1 MKKSK
6 KIPYTPKYKFGGF
19 EKTIFTPDA
28 DDKQKMKKFGKQ
40 AGTAAYGVGEGLL
53 DTVTMGATDQLTDQG
68 YYALQKAGNSTQ
80 DEMREQDSIRGFGN
94 AAGAIGGAIINP
106 GATGTAIS
114 QTGKG
119 LGAGVSKGNESK
131 DWAQTAGMA
140 LNTAGQIGAMAYGQ
154 AGSPMSSGMQTQA
167 GNFNASGFGQGLS
180 KYNEFANQGGGSGQ
194 MGGMLNSII
203 GGFGGAGGT
212 GGKNPYGYVTGGSGA
227 GFKYG
232 GQMKYAMGGMNKYP
246 GGGMGEGNGQVELD
260 ENSIAPNG
268 QFTQFNEPS
277 HDVQNSNQP
286 NASLA
291 PGEKIFSAKLKIG
304 NKTIADLNKANN
316 TNREDKLLKD
326 STLGKT
332 SALSLHLTK
341 MAKMKNSDVLF
352 AMQEQLKK
360 DKVAAYAK
368 KMGVEISPMDNQ
380 QMNPQGMPG
389 QPQNAVA
396 IGKHGG
402 MMNYMAMGGVQL
414 PFYNTDNAGNPMYAM
429 GGKTPKS
436 QERLNQEKLVND
448 YYDELSQNQFASM
461 ANLQGKRSGPDIW
474 TPSMQMINSF
484 RSNPNLDKL
493 SDEKYKEITNQALS
507 GVGFLRKK
515 YEPYLHEDFT
525 DVPKKYAMGGG
536 YPAMTNPYHNFKGSI
551 PMYQDGGNMPLDPP
565 TSTGTIPVNRPLKV
579 SELSSYGKTGY
590 DEASMKNKDEKFEL
604 YNNPDYLIQNQ
615 NIDTGKW
622 NDFQSFLGTY
632 KLPTGENFVG
642 NKAGNTKLANEYTN
656 LALSDYN
663 KSLSEKYK
671 NNPDAIKRKSVGLG
685 DIEEVQKYYNQGDP
699 NVPVD
704 RILGSKTTQFRYPHF
719 SSVSQY
725 KAKAGEFVP
734 VTYGGKEY
742 VVDAETYN
750 NKIVPVSEGKSD
762 ENVTKYFQSY
772 DPRKH
777 QNLDEKNAEIV
788 NRLGTMQGGSG
799 SFTKKGLGK
808 LPTFIYRAG
817 QGTQEEQWKN
827 YQKENNLSF
836 KYGGQMPMPKF
847 WNGGRFGKKD
857 PNETSYYN
865 EEGISQEEIDRMN
878 NLPSDSSQSSWL
890 TPKMMQKSSDL
901 MIEES
906 YPQLNNKVVVDNT
919 SKPYMGNSNYISP
932 EDEYNRD
939 LAAANARVTQEVPGA
954 GKPKWMDIV
963 GKGVNFAA
971 QNAGNIYDLSRKD
984 APLQSYERA
993 TGKFLDPTQARRDE
1007 QYAYRQANKAIPGL
1021 VGGSGAAAMNLLGA
1035 NRAKTSTNIGR
1046 INKEYE
1052 NANAQIGNQ
1061 LNQYNTEIAYR
1072 EAEARAK
1079 DAAMKENIRSQAIH
1093 GIGSSFGKAT
1103 KSGKQDV
1110 MDEKTLAMYK
1120 EYYNN
1125 PQFRAALKKAG
1136 YDV

>member
-1 MKKSK
+1 MKNK
-6 KIPYTPKYKFGGF
+6 KIPNTPKYKFGGMNSDTKKNIKDF
-19 EKTIFTPDA
+19 AGNYGKLLLDNSANALGIDA
-28 DDKQKMKKFGKQ
+28 VGAGKGMNYTGSSADKFNKYSNVTGAISKSIAPMAMNAVIPGSGQIVSMGQ
-40 AGTAAYGVGEGLL
+40 QVAGGAYGQFGPQNEQGFNAYDNEGNPIVNQN
-53 DTVTMGATDQLTDQG
+53 DKSAQ
-68 YYALQKAGNSTQ
+68 
-80 DEMREQDSIRGFGN
+80 FG
-94 AAGAIGGAIINP
+94 
-106 GATGTAIS
+106 
-114 QTGKG
+114 Q
-119 LGAGVSKGNESK
+119 
-131 DWAQTAGMA
+131 M
-140 LNTAGQIGAMAYGQ
+140 AGQIG
-154 AGSPMSSGMQTQA
+154 GMV
-167 GNFNASGFGQGLS
+167 GGMM
-180 KYNEFANQGGGSGQ
+180 GGGSG
-194 MGGMLNSII
+194 GM
-203 GGFGGAGGT
+203 
-212 GGKNPYGYVTGGSGA
+212 GSGFMPNLPSGTPSSA
-227 GFKYG
+227 MRYG
-232 GQMKYAMGGMNKYP
+232 GQMKFAMGGMNKYP

-260 ENSIAPNG
+260 ENSTING
-268 QFTQFNEPS
+268 KFTQYDELDHNQQDP
-277 HDVQNSNQP
+277 NQP

-291 PGEKIFSAKLKIG
+291 PGEKVFSAKLKIG

-352 AMQEQLKK
+352 AMQDQLKK

-368 KMGVEISPMDNQ
+368 KMGVEIPPMDNQ
-380 QMNPQGMPG
+380 QMSPQGMPG
-389 QPQNAVA
+389 QPQ
-396 IGKHGG
+396 GKMPIVRHGG
-402 MMNYMAMGGVQL
+402 MFAMGGVQL
-414 PFYNTDNAGNPMYAM
+414 PYYNTDNAGNP
-429 GGKTPKS
+429 
-436 QERLNQEKLVND
+436 
-448 YYDELSQNQFASM
+448 
-461 ANLQGKRSGPDIW
+461 I
-474 TPSMQMINSF
+474 
-484 RSNPNLDKL
+484 
-493 SDEKYKEITNQALS
+493 
-507 GVGFLRKK
+507 
-515 YEPYLHEDFT
+515 
-525 DVPKKYAMGGG
+525 YAMGGG

-827 YQKENNLSF
+827 YQKENGLAF
-836 KYGGQMPMPKF
+836 KYGGQMPKYVLGGWVPKS
-847 WNGGRFGKKD
+847 NLDYSDEPSFGYVPQTQMEANKMYQMEQNRENPQFATLTSEKMQPVQITNPSKYGTGHYDPKD
-857 PNETSYYN
+857 
-865 EEGISQEEIDRMN
+865 QELR
-878 NLPSDSSQSSWL
+878 
-890 TPKMMQKSSDL
+890 
-901 MIEES
+901 
-906 YPQLNNKVVVDNT
+906 
-919 SKPYMGNSNYISP
+919 G
-932 EDEYNRD
+932 
-939 LAAANARVTQEVPGA
+939 PGA
-954 GKPKWMDIV
+954 SIQELPTGLPQNQSGNKPKWMDIV

-971 QNAGNIYDLSRKD
+971 QNAGNIYNLSRYDK
-984 APLQSYERA
+984 PEE
-993 TGKFLDPTQARRDE
+993 TKFKQTTAKYMDPTKAIAGE
-1007 QYAYRQANKAIPGL
+1007 NYIGRQTKAAIPGL
-1021 VGGSGAAAMNLLGA
+1021 VGGSAGAAMNLLGA
-1035 NRAKTSTNIGR
+1035 NKAGTATRIGR
-1046 INKEYE
+1046 LRETYD

-1061 LNQYNTEIAYR
+1061 VNQYNTGIANQEIIANEQNRARYR
-1072 EAEARAK
+1072 SGKGEAISQIGKGYNQMALDTKKGKMDQSMMQMMPKLINNPEFQK
-1079 DAAMKENIRSQAIH
+1079 FYTEWMKNNA
-1093 GIGSSFGKAT
+1093 GSSVG
-1103 KSGKQDV
+1103 
-1110 MDEKTLAMYK
+1110 
-1120 EYYNN
+1120 
-1125 PQFRAALKKAG
+1125 
-1136 YDV
+1136 

>member
-1 MKKSK
+1 MKKNK
-6 KIPYTPKYKFGGF
+6 KIPNTPKYKFGGF
-19 EKTIFTPDA
+19 PKLEKGLKDYGLGLA
-28 DDKQKMKKFGKQ
+28 DQSLGMLGASNVIKDSQ
-40 AGTAAYGVGEGLL
+40 YS
-53 DTVTMGATDQLTDQG
+53 DT
-68 YYALQKAGNSTQ
+68 
-80 DEMREQDSIRGFGN
+80 GFGN
-94 AAGAIGGAIINP
+94 FMKKGSAITGEIGKVALPIAANIIAPGSGKFVSMGQQAIGQFNPQDPSQYDEQGNPINP
-106 GATGTAIS
+106 
-114 QTGKG
+114 
-119 LGAGVSKGNESK
+119 NM
-131 DWAQTAGMA
+131 QTAKQAIGM
-140 LNTAGQIGAMAYGQ
+140 AGQIGGMA
-154 AGSPMSSGMQTQA
+154 GMA
-167 GNFNASGFGQGLS
+167 FG
-180 KYNEFANQGGGSGQ
+180 
-194 MGGMLNSII
+194 
-203 GGFGGAGGT
+203 
-212 GGKNPYGYVTGGSGA
+212 
-227 GFKYG
+227 KYG

-277 HDVQNSNQP
+277 HDAQNSNQP

-291 PGEKIFSAKLKIG
+291 PGEKIFSAKLKPMG
-304 NKTIADLNKANN
+304 SKKSFADLNKSNN
-316 TNREDKLLKD
+316 TNREDKLFSKGNLDPKSEVSLK
-326 STLGKT
+326 
-332 SALSLHLTK
+332 LTM

-352 AMQEQLKK
+352 NMQEQLKK

-368 KMGVEISPMDNQ
+368 KMGVQLPSMDNE
-380 QMNPQGMPG
+380 QMEPQGMSEQSEG
-389 QPQNAVA
+389 EVA
-396 IGKHGG
+396 TARYGG
-402 MMNYMAMGGVQL
+402 MYAKGGIHINPANKGKFTASAQRAGMGVQEFANHVLANKEDYSSTQVKRANFAHNAAGWKHEMGGVQL
-414 PFYNTDNAGNPMYAM
+414 PYYNTDNAGNPIYAN

-436 QERLNQEKLVND
+436 QERLNQEKFVND

-474 TPSMQMINSF
+474 TPSMQIINSF

-493 SDEKYKEITNQALS
+493 SDEKYAELTNQALS

-551 PMYQDGGNMPLDPP
+551 PMYQDGGNMP
-565 TSTGTIPVNRPLKV
+565 VNRPLKL
-579 SELSSYGKTGY
+579 SEVSSYGKTGY
-590 DEASMKNKDEKFEL
+590 DNANMKNKDEKFEL
-604 YNNPDYLIQNQ
+604 YNNPDYLIQNP
-615 NIDTGKW
+615 NINTGKW

-671 NNPDAIKRKSVGLG
+671 NNPDVIKRKSVGLG
-685 DIEEVQKYYNQGDP
+685 DIEEVQKYYNQGNP

-725 KAKAGEFVP
+725 KAKPGEFVP

-808 LPTFIYRAG
+808 LPPFIYRVG

-836 KYGGQMPMPKF
+836 KYGGQMPIPKF

-865 EEGISQEEIDRMN
+865 EEGVSQEEIDRMN
-878 NLPSDSSQSSWL
+878 NLPNNSSQSSWL
-890 TPKMMQKSSDL
+890 TPKMMQESSDL
-901 MIEES
+901 MTEED
-906 YPQLNNKVVVDNT
+906 YPQLNNVLANNNQNSLLNSTPRLNFSKYGINSGKFNLKQPSNEDLRRQTFGT
-919 SKPYMGNSNYISP
+919 SSGSETLPGLDPKNKPN
-932 EDEYNRD
+932 
-939 LAAANARVTQEVPGA
+939 
-954 GKPKWMDIV
+954 WMDIV

-971 QNAGNIYDLSRKD
+971 QNMGNIYNLSRYDK
-984 APLQSYERA
+984 PEEEKYERA
-993 TGKFLDPTQARRDE
+993 TAKYMDPTKAIAGE
-1007 QYAYRQANKAIPGL
+1007 NYIGRQTKAAIPGL
-1021 VGGSGAAAMNLLGA
+1021 VGGSGGAAMALLGA
-1035 NRAKTSTNIGR
+1035 NKANTATRIGR
-1046 INKEYE
+1046 LRETYD

-1061 LNQYNTEIAYR
+1061 VNQYNTGLAQQEVIANAANRARYR
-1072 EAEARAK
+1072 SGKGEAISQIGKNYNQMALDTKKGKMDQSMMEMMPK
-1079 DAAMKENIRSQAIH
+1079 LINNPEFQKFYTEWMKNNA
-1093 GIGSSFGKAT
+1093 GSSVA
-1103 KSGKQDV
+1103 
-1110 MDEKTLAMYK
+1110 
-1120 EYYNN
+1120 
-1125 PQFRAALKKAG
+1125 
-1136 YDV
+1136 